1 VNLSDCA
8 SEIRSGSTIRGER
21 VALQGKILI
30 YGRNPA

>member
-1 VNLSDCA
+1 MVKNFLAPCL
-8 SEIRSGSTIRGER
+8 GER